1 MGKRVLILTASLRPH
16 SNSDLLAASFAR
28 GAQDAGHTV
37 ETISLKGKHI
47 AFCRGCLACQQT
59 RCCVIDDDA
68 AAIAE
73 AVKNADVLAFASPV
87 YYYCVSGQLKTLLD
101 RCNPLFPAEYAFRKV
116 YLLLTAADS
125 GPDVASGAQK
135 AVQGWVDCFE
145 RAELSGTIFAG
156 GVDAPGEAAGSPA
169 LQEAYRAGQGV

>member
-1 MGKRVLILTASLRPH
+1 M
-16 SNSDLLAASFAR
+16 
-28 GAQDAGHTV
+28 
-37 ETISLKGKHI
+37 
-47 AFCRGCLACQQT
+47 
-59 RCCVIDDDA
+59 IDDDA

-125 GPDVASGAQK
+125 GPAAAEGAQK

-156 GVDAPGEAAGSPA
+156 GVDAPGEAAGTPA
-169 LQEAYRAGQGV
+169 LQEAYWAGQGV